1 MLGSKNERII
11 KVKQKR
17 PRKNALVSK
26 LSLWV
31 TGFNSVGA
39 ALGNCAACISEL
51 SCWKSGKGSLTLDSH
66 TSLVTSGLPHS
77 VAEQAPL
84 IPEEGL
90 RQRSRECPVTQA
102 DPANMDKN
110 SPLWPLW
117 THLRWVSVS
126 HPTPFLSPLMH

>member
-39 ALGNCAACISEL
+39 ALGNCAACIYTQWNIIIIQGFRALGSDLDLGL
-51 SCWKSGKGSLTLDSH
+51 SLWGRENNTPAPKTN
-66 TSLVTSGLPHS
+66 TS
-77 VAEQAPL
+77 
-84 IPEEGL
+84 
-90 RQRSRECPVTQA
+90 
-102 DPANMDKN
+102 
-110 SPLWPLW
+110 
-117 THLRWVSVS
+117 
-126 HPTPFLSPLMH
+126 